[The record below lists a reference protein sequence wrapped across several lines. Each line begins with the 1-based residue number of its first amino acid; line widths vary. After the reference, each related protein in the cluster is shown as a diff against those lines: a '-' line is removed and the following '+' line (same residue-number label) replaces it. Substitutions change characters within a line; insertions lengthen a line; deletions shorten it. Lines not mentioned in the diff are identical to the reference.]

1 MRRLRYLLW
10 LGLVGILVAGYF
22 ILGSFGILGTALEV
36 KARPVPPGDQE
47 VAYIQAATNGAN
59 WERFVTG
66 MQRIKK
72 VWPGLEIDPKNAFP
86 NQSAAVPEVALRVP
100 GTSARLWVRWYK
112 LTSEA
117 NSEQWV
123 EALTRR
129 DPPPLAL
136 IGGGSSDRARDLA
149 QALQA
154 HRERWHGE
162 PPLLL
167 ITTATAD
174 NVGLAVPVHSL
185 MSIYGGLSY
194 RFCFTNSQMAEAIWD
209 FVWTRDDLRPY
220 TRPNTVL
227 PGVIGTLA
235 GGDLWGGLP
244 WLLWASCQ
252 PQPYMVHI
260 VRWLD
265 DPYSRDL
272 AHQFW
277 TLFDNPDYPQMP
289 INLLSVPYSVG
300 GFLTPNPREAL
311 AVQKMIRYM
320 PLSQEERFLL
330 ILPAVDK
337 PARRFLRA
345 LASVAPREIGNV
357 VVVTGDSISFNTLC
371 RDRQISWNI
380 LDLPAPVVA
389 FCHQNPVAWDEAAN
403 GEVVGEAK
411 PGQMTGTDDE
421 LLNADIMQLLVE
433 AAFGL
438 SAPPRADAPTPV
450 LLSSSARLNEEIKRR
465 RALYFGPDGNR
476 LAGSGEFLT
485 VLRPLVVGGRVLPHA
500 TLEVWERKRAADHNF
515 WDRIKKLE
523 IDYQAG
529 QREAPNGAF

>member
-10 LGLVGILVAGYF
+10 LALGGILVGGYF
-22 ILGSFGILGTALEV
+22 VLGSFGILGTALEA
-36 KARPVPPGDQE
+36 KAKAVPPGDQE
-47 VAYIQAATNGAN
+47 VAYIQAATNGAS
-59 WERFVTG
+59 WERFITG
-66 MQRIKK
+66 MKRIQKL
-72 VWPGLEIDPKNAFP
+72 WPELEIDASRAFP
-86 NQSAAVPEVALRVP
+86 EQSAAVPEVVLSYP
-100 GTSARLWVRWYK
+100 GASGKLWVRWYK

-117 NSEQWV
+117 SSERWV
-123 EALTRR
+123 QELAQRE
-129 DPPPLAL
+129 PPPLAL

-149 QALQA
+149 QALQ
-154 HRERWHGE
+154 ERRGQWRGE

-174 NVGLAVPVHSL
+174 NVGDSVPQQPL
-185 MSIYGGLSY
+185 MSLYPGLSY

-220 TRPNTVL
+220 TQPNTVL
-227 PGVIGTLA
+227 PGAIGQLA

-244 WLLWASCQ
+244 WLLWGSAQ

-277 TLFDNPDYPQMP
+277 TLFDNPDYPSMP
-289 INLLSVPYSVG
+289 VNLLSVPYSVG

-311 AVQKMIRYM
+311 AVQQMIRYM
-320 PLSQEERFLL
+320 PLSHEERFLL

-345 LASVAPREIGNV
+345 LASAAPREVGNV
-357 VVVTGDSISFNTLC
+357 VVVTGDSISFNTLY

-389 FCHQNPVAWDEAAN
+389 FCHQNPVAWARADGA
-403 GEVVGEAK
+403 
-411 PGQMTGTDDE
+411 PPQQTTGTDDE

-433 AAFGL
+433 AAFSL
-438 SAPPRADAPTPV
+438 PASPASPPALVAN
-450 LLSSSARLNEEIKRR
+450 AAQLNEAIKRR

-476 LAGSGEFLT
+476 LGGSGEFLM

-500 TLEVWERKRAADHNF
+500 TLEVWERKRAADHTY
-515 WDRIKKLE
+515 WDRATKLD
-523 IDYQAG
+523 IDYHEG
-529 QREAPNGAF
+529 RREAPHGAF

>member
-22 ILGSFGILGTALEV
+22 VLGSFGILGTTLEV
-36 KARPVPPGDQE
+36 KAKAVPPGDQE
-47 VAYIQAATNGAN
+47 VAYIQAATNGAS

-66 MQRIKK
+66 MQRIEK
-72 VWPGLEIDPKNAFP
+72 VWPGLKIDPANAFP
-86 NQSAAVPEVALRVP
+86 NQSAAVPEVVLSLP
-100 GTSARLWVRWYK
+100 GSPARLWVRWYK

-123 EALTRR
+123 AALTQR

-149 QALQA
+149 QALQE
-154 HRERWHGE
+154 HRARWHGE

-174 NVGLAVPVHSL
+174 YVGVSVPMQSL
-185 MSIYGGLSY
+185 MSIYEGLSY

-220 TRPNTVL
+220 TKPNTVL
-227 PGVIGTLA
+227 PGAIGQLA

-244 WLLWASCQ
+244 WLLWGSAQ

-277 TLFDNPDYPQMP
+277 TLFDDPDYPSMP

-300 GFLTPNPREAL
+300 GFLTPNPRESL
-311 AVQKMIRYM
+311 AVQQMIRYM
-320 PLSQEERFLL
+320 PLSHEERFLL

-345 LASVAPREIGNV
+345 LASAAPREVGNV
-357 VVVTGDSISFNTLC
+357 VVVTGDSISFNTLY
-371 RDRQISWNI
+371 RDRQVSWNI

-389 FCHQNPVAWDEAAN
+389 FCHQNPVAWDEE
-403 GEVVGEAK
+403 GEGQAK
-411 PGQMTGTDDE
+411 PQQTTGTDDE

-438 SAPPRADAPTPV
+438 SVPPQAGAPAPV
-450 LLSSSARLNEEIKRR
+450 LLASSAQLNEQIKRR

-476 LAGSGEFLT
+476 LGGSGEFLT

-500 TLEVWERKRAADHNF
+500 TLEVWARRRAADHHY
-515 WDRIKKLE
+515 WERIKKLE
-523 IDYQAG
+523 IDYQEG
-529 QREAPNGAF
+529 RREAPHGAF